1 MPEGCAEKE
10 WKQAEAGGDINGPE
24 ETEKKEGR
32 TEAGGDSYRPED
44 VGGDRERQGEAG
56 GDAWHCS
63 LLSAVAL
70 AVTHWSH
77 KCYIYQAAV

>member
-1 MPEGCAEKE
+1 METVIDQRAQGETAED
-10 WKQAEAGGDINGPE
+10 Q
-24 ETEKKEGR
+24 
-32 TEAGGDSYRPED
+32 
-44 VGGDRERQGEAG
+44 ERQGEAG
-56 GDAWHCS
+56 RGWGDAWHCS